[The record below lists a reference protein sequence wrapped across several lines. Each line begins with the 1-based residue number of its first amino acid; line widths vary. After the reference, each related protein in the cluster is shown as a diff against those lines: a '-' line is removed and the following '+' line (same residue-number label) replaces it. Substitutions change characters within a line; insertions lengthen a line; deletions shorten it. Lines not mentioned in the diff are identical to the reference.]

1 MNRHSSGFLYA
12 FSLAGIFLCGAGAAY
27 ADRVTVDGT
36 EYRSARLT
44 EVCREGVIYK
54 TKEDGFVT
62 LPWAEL
68 TESQKKSLKSKLK
81 DSLLNSMYR
90 GYYVKGT
97 VFHVSDD
104 GVVIQVETLDEEPE
118 PYCRDGAEILTGGL
132 VIIKDLPADFPTK
145 EDAEVELVAYKFQ
158 TYTFD
163 EGEAAKEIPYL
174 TASVPLWGQEQE
186 WKNAD
191 GQVMVAKFI
200 AMKKRICFFEKGG
213 KQFEYPLEKLDE
225 EGQNRAA
232 DYQKKVEGFP
242 FP

>member
-1 MNRHSSGFLYA
+1 MKRLLSGGQILFGIG
-12 FSLAGIFLCGAGAAY
+12 AGIVCGVVVAH
-27 ADRVTVDGT
+27 ADRVTVDGI
-36 EYRSARLT
+36 EYRSARMT

-68 TESQKKSLKSKLK
+68 TESQEKTLKSKFK
-81 DSLLNSMYR
+81 DALLNSMYR

-97 VFHVSDD
+97 VFHVSED
-104 GVVIQVETLDEEPE
+104 GVVIQIDAQTEEPE
-118 PYCRDGAEILTGGL
+118 PYTRDGAEILTDGL
-132 VIIKDLPADFPTK
+132 VFIKDLPENIRRE
-145 EDAEVELVAYKFQ
+145 EDAEVEIVAYKFQ

-163 EGEAAKEIPYL
+163 IGIAAKEIPYL
-174 TASVPLWGQEQE
+174 TVAIPKWGQEQE
-186 WKNAD
+186 WTNTE
-191 GQVMVAKFI
+191 GRVMEAKFI
-200 AMKKRICFFEKGG
+200 ALQRGICFFEKGG

-232 DYQKKVEGFP
+232 EFQKKVEGFP

>member
-1 MNRHSSGFLYA
+1 MRRLLSGCPFL
-12 FSLAGIFLCGAGAAY
+12 FSVVVSFLCGGGMAY

-68 TESQKKSLKSKLK
+68 TESQKKT
-81 DSLLNSMYR
+81 LNSRFKEALKNALYH

-97 VFHVSDD
+97 VFHVSAD
-104 GVVIQVETLDEEPE
+104 GVVIQIDTLDEEPE
-118 PYCRDGAEILTGGL
+118 PYCRDGAEILMGGL
-132 VIIKDLPADFPTK
+132 VIIKDPPADFPT
-145 EDAEVELVAYKFQ
+145 EEEAEVELVAYKFQ

-163 EGEAAKEIPYL
+163 IGIAAKEIPYL
-174 TASVPLWGQEQE
+174 TAAIPSWAREQE
-186 WKNAD
+186 WQNAN
-191 GQVMVAKFI
+191 GQVMVAAFI
-200 AMKKRICFFEKGG
+200 AMKNRVCFFEKGG
-213 KQFEYPLEKLDE
+213 KEFEYPLEKLDE